1 MYFSETDSHKLSK
14 CIQIFYI
21 LGPEESVEVDE
32 SLFDDLDLDADEFE
46 SDSED
51 ASWHKSAWSNSY
63 NNSTELWRNYKESQ

>member
-1 MYFSETDSHKLSK
+1 MYLGSETDSHQLSK

-21 LGPEESVEVDE
+21 LAPEESVEVDE

-51 ASWHKSAWSNSY
+51 TSWHKSSFEQLIY
-63 NNSTELWRNYKESQ
+63 